1 MKLTTKTKTVLS
13 ILLLS
18 LIRILCAFNLFALS
32 FLKNSYV
39 ILGINLAFILAI
51 VILLII
57 INPNPRVML
66 LSLLLVLLSFGINF
80 NLVCGLNKEV
90 YGIVSKIYLYIF
102 IGIIVIFEIIIRK
115 YMVNYKEATV
125 YSWIITSQF
134 VMLGGLIGILSSVFA
149 PPSGVNLILWIIL
162 IFVAFTFYIITTIF
176 ELNFI
181 ANKKNREI

>member
-1 MKLTTKTKTVLS
+1 MKLTAKTQTVLS
-13 ILLLS
+13 VLLLG

-39 ILGINLAFILAI
+39 ILGINLAFITGI

-57 INPNPRVML
+57 LNPNPIVML
-66 LSLLLVLLSFGINF
+66 LSLLVVLFSFGINF
-80 NLVCGLNKEV
+80 NLVWELNKEV

-102 IGIIVIFEIIIRK
+102 IGIIVIFEILIRK
-115 YMVNYKEATV
+115 YMPQYKEATV

-149 PPSGVNLILWIIL
+149 PPSGINLILWIIL
-162 IFVAFTFYIITTIF
+162 IFVAFTFYVITTIF
-176 ELNFI
+176 ELNYI
-181 ANKKNREI
+181 RNKKNKGI

>member
-1 MKLTTKTKTVLS
+1 MKFTVRTKTVLS
-13 ILLLS
+13 VLLLS

-39 ILGINLAFILAI
+39 ILGINIAFTAAI
-51 VILLII
+51 VILLIL

-66 LSLLLVLLSFGINF
+66 LSLLVVLFSFGINF
-80 NLVCGLNKEV
+80 NLVCELNKEV
-90 YGIVSKIYLYIF
+90 YGIVSKIYLYVF
-102 IGIIVIFEIIIRK
+102 IGVIAVFEILIRK
-115 YMVNYKEATV
+115 YLTNYKEATA

-176 ELNFI
+176 ELNYI
-181 ANKKNREI
+181 ANQKNKGN